1 MCRFRDF
8 MHFIAAPFEKSQ
20 RHVQGKW
27 EEERNWGKRNF
38 GREKRTNQ
46 FPHNLNA
53 QSHCTYTSLCLI
65 TRGIDTLVPYRSLLI
80 HWSNF
85 LRLIKYESK
94 PGFEIFRVLFHEDN
108 LKDIVPP
115 SSSYPYPK
123 SSPMSRAIQ
132 MDLLDY
138 HKVQAS
144 VFLLSSVSDIFLTFN
159 LKSLAVGRLPSI
171 LEFLI
176 IFFRI
181 CCH

>member
-8 MHFIAAPFEKSQ
+8 MHFIAALFEKSQ
-20 RHVQGKW
+20 RRVRGKW

-65 TRGIDTLVPYRSLLI
+65 TRGIDTLVPYRSPLI

-85 LRLIKYESK
+85 LRLIKYESRLK
-94 PGFEIFRVLFHEDN
+94 FEIFGVLFHEDN
-108 LKDIVPP
+108 LKDIV

-123 SSPMSRAIQ
+123 LSPMSWSIQ

-138 HKVQAS
+138 HKGS
-144 VFLLSSVSDIFLTFN
+144 SFSFLAFECLRYCPYF
-159 LKSLAVGRLPSI
+159 
-171 LEFLI
+171 
-176 IFFRI
+176 
-181 CCH
+181 